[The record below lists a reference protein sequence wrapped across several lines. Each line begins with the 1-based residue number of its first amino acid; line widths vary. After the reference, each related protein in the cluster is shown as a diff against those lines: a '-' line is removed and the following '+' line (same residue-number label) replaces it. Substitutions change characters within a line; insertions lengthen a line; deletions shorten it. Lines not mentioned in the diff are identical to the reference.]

1 MKCKVEKICGGCSLL
16 KLKPSMQAD
25 KKKKDVEELV
35 EKAHLKVRVGDVHM
49 AKNDTHY
56 RNKVIVGFAKDKG
69 KVYSGLYAPHS
80 HRVVKTENCIMQPK
94 LVNEIINKITELVGS
109 MKLELYNERTGTG
122 LLRHVLIRWG
132 HKTDEV
138 MVVFVTSQ
146 KIFPSRK
153 NMVRVLTSEFPQI
166 KTIVQNINPR
176 KTSIV
181 LQDEAI
187 VLYGDGMIHDELCGL
202 DIAFSHNSFYQ
213 IHSEQCEVLYGLAK
227 KMLDLK
233 ETDTV
238 LDTYCGVGT
247 IGLTMTDS
255 CKKVMGVEVNPDAI
269 ENAKYNAKQNKI
281 KNIEFVAM
289 DSTEFMR
296 QARKYHNHYDAIILD
311 PPRAGTTKDFIE
323 CATALNPRKILY
335 ISCDPRTQVRDL
347 NQFRKQGYVTNKLE
361 LVDLFPYT
369 DHIETVAVLS
379 RKSASKSFIP
389 VSISPKDMGLSK
401 EKDQP
406 TYANIRDYVQKTHG
420 MKVSSLYVAQMK
432 AECGLETQA
441 DRSGDKKQP
450 KCPPEKREAILDAFR
465 HFGLIGKD
473 ETEK

>member
-16 KLKPSMQAD
+16 KLKPSMQAE
-25 KKKKDVEELV
+25 KKKAYVQDLV
-35 EKAHLKVRVGDVHM
+35 EKAHLKVRVGDVYM
-49 AKNDTHY
+49 AKQDTHY
-56 RNKVIVGFAKDKG
+56 RNKVIVGFAKEKG

-80 HRVVKTENCIMQPK
+80 HRVIKTENCIMQPK

-109 MKLELYNERTGTG
+109 MKIELYNERTGTG

-146 KIFPSRK
+146 KMFPSRK
-153 NMVRVLTSEFPQI
+153 NMVHALTSEFSQI

-181 LQDEAI
+181 LQDESI
-187 VLYGDGMIHDELCGL
+187 VLYGNGRIQDELCGMK
-202 DIAFSHNSFYQ
+202 ISFSHNAFYQ
-213 IHSEQCEVLYGLAK
+213 IHSKQCEVLYSLAK

-233 ETDTV
+233 PTDTL

-247 IGLTMTDS
+247 IGLTMADA
-255 CKKVMGVEVNPDAI
+255 CKKIMGVELNADAI

-289 DSTEFMR
+289 DSTEFMF
-296 QARKYHNHYDAIILD
+296 QAKKYHNHFDAIILD
-311 PPRAGTTKDFIE
+311 PPRAGTTKEFIE
-323 CATALNPRKILY
+323 SATALNPRKILY

-347 NQFRKQGYVTNKLE
+347 NQFRKHGYVTNKLE

-369 DHIETVAVLS
+369 DHVESVCVLEKKEFNTKPTKKAQRQAQFRS
-379 RKSASKSFIP
+379 RK
-389 VSISPKDMGLSK
+389 
-401 EKDQP
+401 
-406 TYANIRDYVQKTHG
+406 
-420 MKVSSLYVAQMK
+420 MKQ
-432 AECGLETQA
+432 
-441 DRSGDKKQP
+441 R
-450 KCPPEKREAILDAFR
+450 R
-465 HFGLIGKD
+465 H
-473 ETEK
+473 

>member
-389 VSISPKDMGLSK
+389 VSISPKDMGLSE

-465 HFGLIGKD
+465 HFGLIGED